1 MTSSTHRSSNNNWT
15 YDINMRPDNSDGR
28 AADIIYR
35 SWVQIPLRAKVLKAL
50 VWRLHVR
57 FPCSYAQTGLYLIYP
72 KASSKIKEVCK
83 IAVIKICNNINIHGR
98 NTGAYVH
105 MHTYIQA
112 HARACARTRLILN
125 LYCITSTSEML
136 SNVVFKFT
144 CANCNKLKPEF
155 INVMSL

>member
-1 MTSSTHRSSNNNWT
+1 
-15 YDINMRPDNSDGR
+15 MRLDSSDGR

-35 SWVQIPLRAKVLKAL
+35 LWVQIPLQAKVLEAL

-83 IAVIKICNNINIHGR
+83 ITVIKILCNDTIYM
-98 NTGAYVH
+98 AE
-105 MHTYIQA
+105 MQTYIQA
-112 HARACARTRLILN
+112 HAQTRTRLILY
-125 LYCITSTSEML
+125 LYCITSISEML
-136 SNVVFKFT
+136 PNVVYKFT
-144 CANCNKLKPEF
+144 CANCNKLKPELNKQVKF

>member
-1 MTSSTHRSSNNNWT
+1 MF
-15 YDINMRPDNSDGR
+15 
-28 AADIIYR
+28 R

-83 IAVIKICNNINIHGR
+83 IAVIKILCNDTNIHGR

-112 HARACARTRLILN
+112 HARTRTRMILN

-136 SNVVFKFT
+136 PNVVYKFT
-144 CANCNKLKPEF
+144 CANCNKLKPELNKQAKF
-155 INVMSL
+155 INVTSL